1 MPTYY
6 PQDAADV
13 VLFVTVALC
22 CIIGFAAY
30 VAGIYDTLYPLPAT
44 PDDDDDFREIPDQAP
59 IAAQHCAK
67 VNAKR
72 DLAHVT
78 SDNLADNYLCPI
90 SGLTGAQFKTI
101 SEQVARVQP

>member
-22 CIIGFAAY
+22 CIIVFAAY
-30 VAGIYDTLYPLPAT
+30 VAGIYDTLYPLPAEEEESEFSL
-44 PDDDDDFREIPDQAP
+44 DHYQQA
-59 IAAQHCAK
+59 IAAAHCAK

-72 DLAHVT
+72 AEVR
-78 SDNLADNYLCPI
+78 N
-90 SGLTGAQFKTI
+90 G
-101 SEQVARVQP
+101 